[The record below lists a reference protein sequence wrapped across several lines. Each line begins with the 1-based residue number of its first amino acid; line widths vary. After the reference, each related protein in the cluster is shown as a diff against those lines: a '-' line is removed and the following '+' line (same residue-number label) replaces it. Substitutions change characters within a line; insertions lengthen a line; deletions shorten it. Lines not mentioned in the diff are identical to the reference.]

1 MKYAISIFLVL
12 LCSVNILNR
21 NLSKTE
27 NKSQN
32 SNKDIVLVDAPIITT
47 SPVEVT
53 TLVEYPVTAS
63 TSISYYYPYFYKTK
77 LISFNDE
84 VDTTILVTSC
94 PDNGCGWC
102 DPTLLSRCM
111 KCAVGFFLSGDVCV
125 SYCPDGYISDVL
137 RFRCVAVA
145 QVTTEVVYSKAYSF
159 GSCKNTCGKNMSDCS
174 CDKSC
179 KVKGNCCTDYDTVN
193 CEKLIQKNNNVNE
206 KDCDKN
212 SNCMFCDDTAKQD
225 DVPTCNQCN
234 EKFYLH
240 EGKCLSSCPES
251 TVADLSN
258 LICKKKP
265 TCDAENCETCNSEG
279 KCNACKRG
287 SFLYNGVCSEKCPTG
302 YRADRITWTC
312 LEPPVFAWYWVYP
325 SRSSCKNYCGVV
337 VQEFDCSCSSD
348 CFLYGNCCQDIEYT
362 CPSILF
368 WRKKAFNDKT
378 NKNNSS
384 LKKLPS
390 NNNQSSS
397 LNKNDEKNNFKK
409 NTSTTLINTALI
421 KKTNTK

>member
-1 MKYAISIFLVL
+1 MKYAISIFLVF
-12 LCSVNILNR
+12 LCSVSILSR

-32 SNKDIVLVDAPIITT
+32 SNKEVFIVDAPIVTT
-47 SPVEVT
+47 SSTEVT

-84 VDTTILVTSC
+84 VDTTILITSC
-94 PDNGCGWC
+94 PDNSCGWC
-102 DPTLLSRCM
+102 DPILPSRCM
-111 KCAVGFFLSGDVCV
+111 KCAVGFYLSGEVCV
-125 SYCPDGYISDVL
+125 SYCPEGYISDVL

-145 QVTTEVVYSKAYSF
+145 QVTTEVVYTKAYSF
-159 GSCKNTCGKNMSDCS
+159 GSCRNTCGKTMSDCS
-174 CDKSC
+174 CEATC

-193 CEKLIQKNNNVNE
+193 CEGVIQKNNNVKE
-206 KDCDKN
+206 KDCEN
-212 SNCMFCDDTAKQD
+212 NHNCLYCDDNLKHSD
-225 DVPTCNQCN
+225 DVPKCNQCQD
-234 EKFYLH
+234 KFYLH
-240 EGKCLSSCPES
+240 EGRCYPSCPES
-251 TVADLSN
+251 TVPDFLN

-265 TCDAENCETCNSEG
+265 TCDAENCETCNLDG
-279 KCNACKRG
+279 KCNSCKRG
-287 SFLYNGVCSEKCPTG
+287 YFLYNGECFQKCPSG

-325 SRSSCKNYCGVV
+325 SRSSCKNYCGVI
-337 VQEFDCSCSSD
+337 VQEFDCSCSAD

-368 WRKKAFNDKT
+368 WRKKAPNDKASA
-378 NKNNSS
+378 KS
-384 LKKLPS
+384 LKKIPALPS
-390 NNNQSSS
+390 SSK
-397 LNKNDEKNNFKK
+397 NKIDEKNSLKK
-409 NTSTTLINTALI
+409 DANIMINSALI